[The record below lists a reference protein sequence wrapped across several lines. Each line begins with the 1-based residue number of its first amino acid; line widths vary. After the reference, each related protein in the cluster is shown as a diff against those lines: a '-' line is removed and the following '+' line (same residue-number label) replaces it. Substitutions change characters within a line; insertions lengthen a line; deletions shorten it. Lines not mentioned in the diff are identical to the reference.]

1 MKKARIYLSLLTHV
15 VLFAALLVI
24 GIGCKNGKQR
34 QEAVQIPA
42 ELSAPGDIES
52 LTGYPLPSS
61 TEVVNM
67 IYEAGATYNLTLS
80 NDAQKA
86 GDYITQRDKALNL
99 GVYGADLAYSSTYM
113 MKQKSLFYLEACKT
127 LIDELGIATT
137 FNLTYADR
145 VENNLDNRDSM
156 MIIVEESFIDT
167 WDHLVTNEQDILA
180 RLVVCG
186 SWVEG
191 MYISVHVAKG
201 ARDNTSLMEI
211 LANQDNSLNK
221 LVSLMEPVKDVND
234 VANIYQGLVELQ
246 GIYEG
251 VGESLT
257 EDQLDLI
264 SSKVGTLREAI
275 V

>member
-1 MKKARIYLSLLTHV
+1 MKKALIYPSLLTCV
-15 VLFAALLVI
+15 VLFATLLVI
-24 GIGCKNGKQR
+24 GYGCKNAQQK
-34 QEAVQIPA
+34 QEAIPIPE
-42 ELSAPGDIES
+42 ELSAPSDIES

-61 TEVVNM
+61 TEVVNL

-99 GVYGADLAYSSTYM
+99 GVYGADLAYASTYM
-113 MKQKSLFYLEACKT
+113 MKQRSLFYLEACKT

-145 VENNLDNRDSM
+145 VESNLDNRDSM
-156 MIIVEESFIDT
+156 MMIVEDSFIDT

-186 SWVEG
+186 SWIEG
-191 MYISVHVAKG
+191 MYITVNVAKS
-201 ARDNTSLMEI
+201 AKDNTTMMEI

-221 LVSLMEPVKDVND
+221 LVSLLEAVKDVNE
-234 VANIYQGLVELQ
+234 VTSIFQGLVELQ

-257 EDQLDLI
+257 GDQLALV
-264 SSKVGTLREAI
+264 SEKVAALRDAI